1 MTVECYRATFFAFRR
16 GRPDHPESD
25 GFIKDESGYLRLIL
39 LHSSMQLLDWH
50 RREGYELFM
59 TCLGY
64 IQDLSKVDLK
74 KSEGQNR
81 NMY

>member
-16 GRPDHPESD
+16 GRPDHPEPN

-39 LHSSMQLLDWH
+39 LHSLMELLDCH

-59 TCLGY
+59 ICLGY
-64 IQDLSKVDLK
+64 IQESV
-74 KSEGQNR
+74 KS
-81 NMY
+81 